1 MISTG
6 ATEGNFDPKSNPF
19 KPAWRYSNCL
29 NNGKFAISCE
39 YWVVQLRGLVLGK
52 VRLRDTLIP
61 GKGQGRGL
69 PTKNNLQM
77 HNVVL
82 SLNYTV
88 EQILRDT
95 LILGKGQGWEP
106 PWKHYLQILNA
117 ICTRCCCIALW
128 RLLLHC
134 EDERWLFVDH
144 SDGDI
149 FPLRVIRILDI
160 RCCDNTPGYFKTD
173 IFPYR
178 YVGWLSYYIA
188 SFK

>member
-1 MISTG
+1 MIST
-6 ATEGNFDPKSNPF
+6 AAPEWNFEPKSNPF
-19 KPAWRYSNCL
+19 KPARRYSTCL
-29 NNGKFAISCE
+29 NNSKFAISLE

-95 LILGKGQGWEP
+95 LILGKGQGWGP

-117 ICTRCCCIALW
+117 VCTRCCCLALTFVTPLW
-128 RLLLHC
+128 RWKMVVCRPFWRRHFSAACDKNSWYTVLWQPPRLL
-134 EDERWLFVDH
+134 
-144 SDGDI
+144 
-149 FPLRVIRILDI
+149 
-160 RCCDNTPGYFKTD
+160 
-173 IFPYR
+173 
-178 YVGWLSYYIA
+178 
-188 SFK
+188 